1 MEIAKKYNPKE
12 VEPKWEKF
20 WTEKNL
26 YQAGKDKN
34 KKPYV
39 IMMPPPNVTGMLHMG
54 HVLNNTLQDI
64 YARYMRMKGYD
75 VLWLPG
81 VDHAGIATQNVVEK
95 ELAKEGKTRF
105 ELGREKFVERVY
117 EWKKKYEEIIKS
129 QLRRLGCSCDWTRYR
144 FTMDKIMSKA
154 VLEAFVKLYKKG
166 LIYRGKYIVN
176 FCPRCETTLSD
187 EEVEREEVNGKLYYI
202 KYPLEEKGKFVT
214 LATTRPETMLGDTAV
229 AVHPE
234 DKRYKDFVGKYAILP
249 FIGRKLKI
257 IEDESVDPEFGTGA
271 VKVTPSHD
279 PVDFEIAKKH
289 NLPFVTIMDTKGI
302 INEEGGEFKGLD
314 RFKAREEIIKRLQN
328 MGLLEKVEDYKIN
341 LGKCYRCE
349 TVIEPY
355 LSEQWFLKMKE
366 MAQKAF
372 EAGEKGEV
380 KFYPPSWKKLY
391 DIWLLNVKDWVI
403 SRQLWWGHRIPVYY
417 CENCKNEMVSTTH
430 PLKCDKCSST
440 KIKQDEDVLD
450 TWFSSWL
457 FPFSTLGW
465 PENTTDLERY
475 YPGSLLV
482 SAWDI
487 LYFWVARMI
496 MAGIEFLG
504 KVPFKSVLIHGL
516 LRDEKRRKLSKSLGN
531 SPDPEDLFDKY
542 GVDGVRFSLIS
553 IAPEG
558 RDIIF
563 SEEKMKIGRNFCNKM
578 WNALRLL
585 LTYIDE
591 GKVLEYELP
600 KNLEFEDKWILMKFN
615 EALKNVNYSL
625 ENYDYPELAK
635 SIYNFFWLNYCD
647 YYLEAIKDRLK
658 DEKRKTIALK
668 VALIVFEKFLR
679 MAHPVIPFITEEL
692 WHKLPFKR
700 EKESISLTE
709 WVTEFDINFEREKE
723 EFEFLIKLIE
733 LLREIK
739 GIYRIPLKENI
750 RIFIKEE
757 KDKRFKDLLNY
768 LAKASVLEKEP
779 EKNYLGYVIN
789 EKEIIVEFPERINIE
804 EEKIRIEKEIKE
816 LENLL
821 AGIEKRLKNPEFLE
835 KAPEKVIKETE
846 EKKRIFEE
854 KLNSLKKYLK

>member
-1 MEIAKKYNPKE
+1 MEIGKKYNPKE

-20 WTEKNL
+20 WVEKNL

-34 KKPYV
+34 RKPYI

-105 ELGREKFVERVY
+105 MLGREKFVKKVY
-117 EWKKKYEEIIKS
+117 KWKEKYEEIIKS
-129 QLRRLGCSCDWTRYR
+129 ELRRLGCSCDWTRYR
-144 FTMDKIMSKA
+144 FTMDEIMSRA
-154 VLEAFVKLYKKG
+154 VLEAFVRLYNKG

-187 EEVEREEVNGKLYYI
+187 EEVEREEIPGKLYYI
-202 KYPLEEKGKFVT
+202 KYPLEEKNKFITV
-214 LATTRPETMLGDTAV
+214 ATTRPETMLGDTAV
-229 AVHPE
+229 AVNPD
-234 DKRYKDFVGKYAILP
+234 DKRYKALVGKYAILP

-257 IEDESVDPEFGTGA
+257 IEDELVDPGFGTGA

-279 PVDFEIAKKH
+279 PLDFEIARKH

-302 INEEGGEFKGLD
+302 INEEGGKFKGLD
-314 RFKAREEIIKRLQN
+314 RFKAREEILKELKSL
-328 MGLLEKVEDYKIN
+328 GLLENIEDYKIN
-341 LGKCYRCE
+341 LGKCYRCD

-355 LSEQWFLKMKE
+355 LSEQWFLRMKE
-366 MAQKAF
+366 MAQKAY
-372 EAGEKGEV
+372 EAGEKGKV

-391 DIWLLNVKDWVI
+391 DLWLLNVKDWVI

-417 CENCKNEMVSTTH
+417 CEDCKNEIVSAIK
-430 PLKCDKCSST
+430 PLKCDKCFST

-465 PENTTDLERY
+465 PSDTPDLKRY

-482 SAWDI
+482 SAWEI

-504 KVPFKSVLIHGL
+504 EVPFKDVLIHGL

-531 SPDPEDLFDKY
+531 SPELENLFDKY

-563 SEEKMKIGRNFCNKM
+563 SEGKMKIGRNFCNKI

-585 LTYIDE
+585 LSHIEE
-591 GKVLEYELP
+591 GEILEYELP
-600 KNLEFEDKWILMKFN
+600 SNLFFEDKWILMKFN
-615 EALKNVNYSL
+615 ETLRSVNYSL
-625 ENYDYPELAK
+625 LNYDYPELSK
-635 SIYNFFWLNYCD
+635 SIYHFFWSNYCD
-647 YYLEAIKDRLK
+647 YYLESIKDRLK
-658 DEKRKTIALK
+658 DDGKKLHALK

-709 WVTEFDINFEREKE
+709 WVSEFDVNFEREKE

-739 GIYRIPLKENI
+739 GIYGIPLKEKM
-750 RIFIKEE
+750 RIFIKEK
-757 KDKRFKDLLNY
+757 KDERFVEILDH
-768 LAKASVLEKEP
+768 LAKAIIIEKEP

-789 EKEIIVEFPERINIE
+789 EREIIVEFPERVNIE
-804 EEKIRIEKEIKE
+804 EEKLRIEKEIKE

-821 AGIEKRLKNPEFLE
+821 MGIEKRLKNPSFLE

-846 EKKRIFEE
+846 DKKRIFEE
-854 KLNSLKKYLK
+854 KLNTLRKYLK